1 MRLWQANLIMI
12 LDKDNSILTE
22 FLFNLKTETDE
33 EDGIYEEG
41 KVVNIIETLDRELSV
56 SEQKELKN
64 NMKKKLFKY
73 LTFRQND
80 MNIFY
85 NKMIDS
91 LSFRDQMN

>member
-1 MRLWQANLIMI
+1 MRLWKANLIMI

-22 FLFNLKTETDE
+22 FRFNIKTEIDE

-41 KVVNIIETLDRELSV
+41 KVVNIIETLNKELSV

-73 LTFRQND
+73 LTFKQKD

-91 LSFRDQMN
+91 LSCRS